1 MVTFYAGYTFQHM
14 MNVNAVTL
22 EGVRVRLEPMRRD
35 HLEALAAV
43 AFHPAVWRWM
53 PSNVQTEAELLTWI
67 DQALD
72 QQARGA
78 ALPWVT
84 WSKDENRIVGATRFM
99 DINAQH
105 HGLEIGSTWVT
116 PACQRSGVNVEAK
129 YLQLQHAFEELG
141 AVRVALKTHHNNL
154 QSQTAIA
161 ALGAKQEGVFRNHM
175 IMPDGSLRHTV
186 WFSITREDWPD
197 VKARLEE
204 RMHAA
209 AKMKV

>member
-1 MVTFYAGYTFQHM
+1 M

-22 EGVRVRLEPMRRD
+22 EGTRVRLEPMRRD

-53 PSNVQTEAELLTWI
+53 PSVVQNEAELLTWI
-67 DQALD
+67 EQALE
-72 QQARGA
+72 QQTRGW

-116 PACQRSGVNVEAK
+116 PSCQRSGVNVEAK
-129 YLQLQHAFEELG
+129 YLQLQYAFEDLG
-141 AVRVALKTHHNNL
+141 AVRVAFKTHHNNT

-186 WFSITREDWPD
+186 WYSITREDWPEAK
-197 VKARLEE
+197 VRLEK
-204 RMHAA
+204 RMQAA
-209 AKMKV
+209 AQASH